1 MGDNSEVSMKKL
13 NIIISLIV
21 IGLLIGLY
29 LQPNEINRYQL
40 QNMFSGTG
48 MLSNTIP
55 KVLIDTKTGDV
66 WVLIVKDGYRWNQIR
81 GNKVENKE

>member
-1 MGDNSEVSMKKL
+1 MEKL
-13 NIIISLIV
+13 NIILGLII

-29 LQPNEINRYQL
+29 LRPNEVNRYQL

-48 MLSNTIP
+48 MLSNSIP
-55 KVLIDTKTGDV
+55 KALIDTKTGDV
-66 WVLIVKDGYRWNQIR
+66 WILIVKDGYRWNQIR

>member
-1 MGDNSEVSMKKL
+1 MKKL

-81 GNKVENKE
+81 GNKVEKPFLN

>member
-1 MGDNSEVSMKKL
+1 MKKL